1 MSGGMGG
8 GEAGEDPPTT
18 TKGDVSGFDTTFARI
33 PIGSNDQVLTADSAQ
48 ALGLKWAT
56 PTDIAPPTTT
66 KGDLSGFSTAQARIP
81 VGANATVLTADS
93 TQALG
98 LTWSAPAGAGKARF
112 LGETILGTAGTNITL
127 SGLSLDMEDD
137 YSSIQVTCGWSTAGT
152 RSNIGLQV
160 NNVTS
165 NSYQYIREDF
175 GTMEAGTVN
184 GSTIELIESGS
195 SGTYLGGSTITIHR
209 GGIHTAGRLMAHCQN
224 FQHYDSSSLTQGYIT
239 APDYTI
245 TEIDIIAGSNL
256 NAGSN
261 LRVTGI
267 LK

>member
-8 GEAGEDPPTT
+8 GEEGIDPPTT
-18 TKGDVSGFDTTFARI
+18 TKGDLSGFDTTFDRV
-33 PIGSNDQVLTADSAQ
+33 PIGSNNQVLTADSAQ
-48 ALGLKWAT
+48 ALGLKWAS
-56 PTDIAPPTTT
+56 AAGAPTTT
-66 KGDLSGFSTAQARIP
+66 KGDISGFSTTQARVPI
-81 VGANATVLTADS
+81 GANTTVLTADS

-98 LTWSAPAGAGKARF
+98 LGWAAAPTGLGKARF
-112 LGETILGTAGTNITL
+112 LGETILGSVGTNITL
-127 SGLSLDMEDD
+127 SGLSLDMEND
-137 YSSIQVTCGWSTAGT
+137 YASIQVTCGWSTAGT

-184 GSTIELIESGS
+184 GSTIEMIESSS

-209 GGIHTAGRLMAHCQN
+209 GGGHTAGRLMAHCQN
-224 FQHYDSSSLTQGYIT
+224 FQHYDSSSLTQGYIA
-239 APDYTI
+239 APNYTI